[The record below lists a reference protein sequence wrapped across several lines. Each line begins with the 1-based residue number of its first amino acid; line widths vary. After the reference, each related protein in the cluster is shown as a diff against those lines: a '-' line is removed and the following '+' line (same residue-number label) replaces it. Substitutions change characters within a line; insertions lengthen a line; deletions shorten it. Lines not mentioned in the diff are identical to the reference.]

1 MVEYHRHSQQ
11 DETSKSALR
20 TCIVGIG
27 GAGSNVLDR
36 ITLDRTVDAQ
46 LVCMHTDIRVL
57 GHAMAPTK
65 IQLGADL
72 MRGIGAGGDPDLG
85 REAAMFSRDEIR
97 QSIEGHDI
105 VFICAGLGGGTGSG
119 AAPVIAEIA
128 KSSNALVFVTATM
141 PFSFEGRRRL
151 SQAEE
156 ALQQLQKRA
165 DALILF
171 ENNRMGELILPKDGI
186 QKAFAQADQLI
197 AQSLRAVSTIVSM
210 PGLVKLGLDDLTS
223 ALSTSN
229 GRCLFGFGEA
239 RGQNRG
245 AEALKRA
252 LKSPLIDQGRLLHQT
267 KTLLVHIAGGETLT
281 LMEVDAIM
289 KQLGRHVPDHTHIL
303 FGVAVDAKLGDSIS
317 VTLISSLGLAQLNTI
332 AAAAPP
338 ASMLPLTDRP
348 MPSIAD
354 AVSSGTPAAAAPA
367 PAPAQVAPPA
377 PTARRTR
384 QAAPAPAPAPQPAPA
399 PELIPAPA
407 PAPKAER
414 VAAPAPAPAPAPVAA
429 KASAPLVEDSMD
441 LLFKDD
447 EIISLSSQAP
457 QPEALI
463 EDEGPELFPES
474 FPASVAPSAAAPAP
488 APVSAPQPQFED
500 EEEEEIFENESE
512 TEEDF
517 EAPWSSPAA
526 SSFAPEPEEEPAPAP
541 VQAPAPAPVVRERP
555 RIEDF
560 IPINPPQPKP
570 QTLPVV
576 QAQPP
581 VQTQP
586 QPRPAT
592 SPLAAVVARTNLPP
606 AEDAP
611 YAPPQ
616 NSNAVLG
623 RKPAAADEQA
633 QTDFGFGE
641 GDRGRFK
648 DTEPA
653 LASGGEDLDVPTWMR
668 LKRKLKR

>member
-1 MVEYHRHSQQ
+1 MVEYDRQSLR
-11 DETSKSALR
+11 EEPNKPALR

-65 IQLGADL
+65 IQLGAEL
-72 MRGIGAGGDPDLG
+72 MRGVGAGGDPDLG
-85 REAAMFSRDEIR
+85 REAAMYSRDEIR
-97 QSIEGHDI
+97 QAIEGHDI

-119 AAPVIAEIA
+119 AAPVVAEIA
-128 KSSNALVFVTATM
+128 KSTNSLVYITATM

-151 SQAEE
+151 NQAEE

-171 ENNRMGELILPKDGI
+171 ENNRMGELTLPKDGI

-245 AEALKRA
+245 TEALKRA

-303 FGVAVDAKLGDSIS
+303 FGVAVDAKLGETIS

-338 ASMLPLTDRP
+338 ANMLPLTDRP
-348 MPSIAD
+348 MPSMAD
-354 AVSSGTPAAAAPA
+354 AVAAP
-367 PAPAQVAPPA
+367 
-377 PTARRTR
+377 
-384 QAAPAPAPAPQPAPA
+384 
-399 PELIPAPA
+399 PAPA
-407 PAPKAER
+407 PAPKVRAPASR
-414 VAAPAPAPAPAPVAA
+414 PTPPVAAAPAMSPAAPATSPSPVRAG
-429 KASAPLVEDSMD
+429 PPPVEDSMD
-441 LLFKDD
+441 MLFKED
-447 EIISLSSQAP
+447 EIISQSSLTHLESQGSYKA
-457 QPEALI
+457 EA
-463 EDEGPELFPES
+463 PELFSES
-474 FPASVAPSAAAPAP
+474 FAPAPAASVSAPVAPASVAAYTTAPAHNSPFPPAP
-488 APVSAPQPQFED
+488 AAEMVPEQPPAAY
-500 EEEEEIFENESE
+500 EEEEYYEEE
-512 TEEDF
+512 TQVV
-517 EAPWSSPAA
+517 SSTYE
-526 SSFAPEPEEEPAPAP
+526 PEPEPPAPE
-541 VQAPAPAPVVRERP
+541 PAPAPVVRDRP

-560 IPINPPQPKP
+560 IQAAPPPQPH
-570 QTLPVV
+570 QPVSR
-576 QAQPP
+576 PP
-581 VQTQP
+581 
-586 QPRPAT
+586 T

-606 AEDAP
+606 EDMA
-611 YAPPQ
+611 YAPPPNMVMPKKLAGEAQ
-616 NSNAVLG
+616 SDLGFSN
-623 RKPAAADEQA
+623 Q
-633 QTDFGFGE
+633 
-641 GDRGRFK
+641 DRGRFK

>member
-1 MVEYHRHSQQ
+1 MVEYDRNSLR
-11 DETSKSALR
+11 EEPNKPALR

-36 ITLDRTVDAQ
+36 ITLDRTVEAQ

-65 IQLGADL
+65 IQLGAEL
-72 MRGIGAGGDPDLG
+72 MRGVGAGGDPDLG
-85 REAAMFSRDEIR
+85 REAAMFSREEIR
-97 QSIEGHDI
+97 QAIEGHDI

-128 KSSNALVFVTATM
+128 KATNALVFVTATM

-151 SQAEE
+151 TQAEE
-156 ALQQLQKRA
+156 ALNQLQKRA

-281 LMEVDAIM
+281 LMEVDGMM

-303 FGVAVDAKLGDSIS
+303 FGVAVDAKLGDSIA
-317 VTLISSLGLAQLNTI
+317 VTLISSLGLTQLNTI

-338 ASMLPLTDRP
+338 ANMLPLTDRP
-348 MPSIAD
+348 MPSLMD
-354 AVSSGTPAAAAPA
+354 VVSSPEPAPAPLQETAPAPTPRPKAVRHAAPAPVQAAPALLVEEPAPAPVPATVQVQTPA
-367 PAPAQVAPPA
+367 PAPAVPAAQAPFPQPQPVAVAKPQAPPA
-377 PTARRTR
+377 
-384 QAAPAPAPAPQPAPA
+384 
-399 PELIPAPA
+399 I
-407 PAPKAER
+407 
-414 VAAPAPAPAPAPVAA
+414 
-429 KASAPLVEDSMD
+429 EDSMD
-441 LLFKDD
+441 LLFKED
-447 EIISLSSQAP
+447 EIIAFTPAQGQSFIQEESPEMFPEMVSAPAPASQPQSAP
-457 QPEALI
+457 QAQEEAEEEYYDDEEPSASDSSFAPEEAEPEPAPAPPPAKPKLRI
-463 EDEGPELFPES
+463 EDFMTPP
-474 FPASVAPSAAAPAP
+474 PAPAP
-488 APVSAPQPQFED
+488 APAAVQQPV
-500 EEEEEIFENESE
+500 
-512 TEEDF
+512 TE
-517 EAPWSSPAA
+517 PTP
-526 SSFAPEPEEEPAPAP
+526 
-541 VQAPAPAPVVRERP
+541 APAPAPTP
-555 RIEDF
+555 
-560 IPINPPQPKP
+560 
-570 QTLPVV
+570 
-576 QAQPP
+576 AAAA
-581 VQTQP
+581 QP
-586 QPRPAT
+586 QPRQST
-592 SPLAAVVARTNLPP
+592 SPLAAVVARTNLP
-606 AEDAP
+606 AEDLP
-611 YAPPQ
+611 FNQPSPQ
-616 NSNAVLG
+616 
-623 RKPAAADEQA
+623 PAAKKPGQDGQI
-633 QTDFGFGE
+633 DLGFSDQ
-641 GDRGRFK
+641 DRGRFK

-653 LASGGEDLDVPTWMR
+653 IASGGEDLDVPTWMR

>member
-1 MVEYHRHSQQ
+1 MVEYDRHSQRE
-11 DETSKSALR
+11 ETSKSTLR

-36 ITLDRTVDAQ
+36 ITLDRTVEAQ

-65 IQLGADL
+65 IQLGAEL
-72 MRGIGAGGDPDLG
+72 MRGVGAGGDPDLG
-85 REAAMFSRDEIR
+85 REAAMFSREEIR
-97 QSIEGHDI
+97 QAIEGHDI

-141 PFSFEGRRRL
+141 PFTFEGRRRL
-151 SQAEE
+151 GQAED

-223 ALSTSN
+223 ALTTSD

-245 AEALKRA
+245 TEALKRA

-281 LMEVDAIM
+281 LMEVDGIM

-303 FGVAVDAKLGDSIS
+303 FGVAVDAKLGDSLS
-317 VTLISSLGLAQLNTI
+317 VTLISSLGLTQLNTI
-332 AAAAPP
+332 AAVAPP
-338 ASMLPLTDRP
+338 AEMLPLTDRP
-348 MPSIAD
+348 MPSLAE
-354 AVSSGTPAAAAPA
+354 AVVAAPAQAPA
-367 PAPAQVAPPA
+367 PAPR
-377 PTARRTR
+377 ARSPR
-384 QAAPAPAPAPQPAPA
+384 PAPAPSAAQAPA
-399 PELIPAPA
+399 PQAQAPA
-407 PAPKAER
+407 AR
-414 VAAPAPAPAPAPVAA
+414 
-429 KASAPLVEDSMD
+429 SAPLARDDSMD

-447 EIISLSSQAP
+447 EIVSMAASEPSYTFPEEKTGLFPQAP
-457 QPEALI
+457 AAVNQMPHPPAEPEEEEEYY
-463 EDEGPELFPES
+463 EDEEEEPAASHSHFLPEPE
-474 FPASVAPSAAAPAP
+474 PEVPAP
-488 APVSAPQPQFED
+488 APVRAP
-500 EEEEEIFENESE
+500 
-512 TEEDF
+512 
-517 EAPWSSPAA
+517 
-526 SSFAPEPEEEPAPAP
+526 
-541 VQAPAPAPVVRERP
+541 RP

-560 IPINPPQPKP
+560 MTPAPSPAPAP
-570 QTLPVV
+570 APTPL
-576 QAQPP
+576 
-581 VQTQP
+581 
-586 QPRPAT
+586 PRPAT

-606 AEDAP
+606 EDMA
-611 YAPPQ
+611 YAPPANVVMPKKPVQ
-616 NSNAVLG
+616 EEQPNLG
-623 RKPAAADEQA
+623 FSDQ
-633 QTDFGFGE
+633 
-641 GDRGRFK
+641 DRGRFK

>member
-1 MVEYHRHSQQ
+1 MVEYDRHSLR
-11 DETSKSALR
+11 EEPNKPALR

-46 LVCMHTDIRVL
+46 LVCMHTDVRVL

-65 IQLGADL
+65 IQLGAEL
-72 MRGIGAGGDPDLG
+72 MRGVGAGGDPDLG

-97 QSIEGHDI
+97 QAIEGHDI

-119 AAPVIAEIA
+119 AAPVVAEIA
-128 KSSNALVFVTATM
+128 KSTNSLVYVTATM

-156 ALQQLQKRA
+156 SLQQLQKRA

-171 ENNRMGELILPKDGI
+171 ENNRMGELTLPKDGI

-245 AEALKRA
+245 TEALKRA

-303 FGVAVDAKLGDSIS
+303 FGVAVDAKLGETIS

-332 AAAAPP
+332 AAVAPP
-338 ASMLPLTDRP
+338 ANMLPLTDRP
-348 MPSIAD
+348 MPSLVE
-354 AVSSGTPAAAAPA
+354 AVAATPVSAPAPKVRAPATRPAPAPAAAAPA
-367 PAPAQVAPPA
+367 PVAAVQAPVSV
-377 PTARRTR
+377 
-384 QAAPAPAPAPQPAPA
+384 QAAPAPAP
-399 PELIPAPA
+399 
-407 PAPKAER
+407 
-414 VAAPAPAPAPAPVAA
+414 VSPVRTG
-429 KASAPLVEDSMD
+429 PPPVEDSMD
-441 LLFKDD
+441 LLFRDD
-447 EIISLSSQAP
+447 EIVSSAP
-457 QPEALI
+457 AAQSGFYEEEAV
-463 EDEGPELFPES
+463 ELFPA
-474 FPASVAPSAAAPAP
+474 ASAPTPVAEAPGYAPTPAP
-488 APVSAPQPQFED
+488 ALAPNPFPQAPAAVMAPEPSQQAF
-500 EEEEEIFENESE
+500 EEEEYY
-512 TEEDF
+512 EEEQELVMNHY
-517 EAPWSSPAA
+517 EAEPEPLPQPPIS
-526 SSFAPEPEEEPAPAP
+526 APEPEPE
-541 VQAPAPAPVVRERP
+541 RRRP

-560 IPINPPQPKP
+560 MQSPPVIPAPQPVSTYVP
-570 QTLPVV
+570 ASAPAPAPAPTPMPTPAPAPTPV
-576 QAQPP
+576 
-581 VQTQP
+581 
-586 QPRPAT
+586 PRAAP

-606 AEDAP
+606 EDAA

-616 NSNAVLG
+616 NGVTPKKVAGEAQSDLG
-623 RKPAAADEQA
+623 FSSQ
-633 QTDFGFGE
+633 
-641 GDRGRFK
+641 DRGRFK

>member
-1 MVEYHRHSQQ
+1 MVEYDRHSQR
-11 DETSKSALR
+11 EEPNKPALR

-36 ITLDRTVDAQ
+36 ITLDRTVEAH

-57 GHAMAPTK
+57 GHAMAPVK
-65 IQLGADL
+65 IQLGAEL

-85 REAAMFSRDEIR
+85 REAAMFSREEIR
-97 QSIEGHDI
+97 QAIEGHDI

-128 KSSNALVFVTATM
+128 KASNALVFVTATM

-151 SQAEE
+151 TQAEE
-156 ALQQLQKRA
+156 ALNQLQKRA

-197 AQSLRAVSTIVSM
+197 AQSLRAVSTIVST

-281 LMEVDAIM
+281 LMEVDAVM

-303 FGVAVDAKLGDSIS
+303 FGVAVDARLGDAVS
-317 VTLISSLGLAQLNTI
+317 VTLISSLGLSQLNTI

-338 ASMLPLTDRP
+338 ANMLPMTDRP
-348 MPSIAD
+348 MPSLAD
-354 AVSSGTPAAAAPA
+354 AVAATPVAAAPAPVAAPAMPTPAPRARAPRQAPA
-367 PAPAQVAPPA
+367 PAPAAIEPQ
-377 PTARRTR
+377 PT
-384 QAAPAPAPAPQPAPA
+384 PAPA
-399 PELIPAPA
+399 
-407 PAPKAER
+407 R
-414 VAAPAPAPAPAPVAA
+414 AA
-429 KASAPLVEDSMD
+429 APLVRDDSMD

-447 EIISLSSQAP
+447 EIISLSP
-457 QPEALI
+457 EEPEAPAQPV
-463 EDEGPELFPES
+463 EDEPELFPE
-474 FPASVAPSAAAPAP
+474 APAAASQFTEP
-488 APVSAPQPQFED
+488 PVQQEY
-500 EEEEEIFENESE
+500 EEEEYY
-512 TEEDF
+512 EE
-517 EAPWSSPAA
+517 EEPSVSHA
-526 SSFAPEPEEEPAPAP
+526 SFAPEPEIEPEPPAPESAPAPAPARLRIEDFMTPAPAPAPQPQAAAPAP
-541 VQAPAPAPVVRERP
+541 VQ
-555 RIEDF
+555 
-560 IPINPPQPKP
+560 
-570 QTLPVV
+570 
-576 QAQPP
+576 
-581 VQTQP
+581 

-606 AEDAP
+606 EDLA
-611 YAPPQ
+611 YAPPANTVVAKKPTNQ
-616 NSNAVLG
+616 EQIDLG
-623 RKPAAADEQA
+623 FSDQ
-633 QTDFGFGE
+633 
-641 GDRGRFK
+641 DRGRFK

>member
-1 MVEYHRHSQQ
+1 MVEYDRNSLR
-11 DETSKSALR
+11 EEPNKPALR

-36 ITLDRTVDAQ
+36 ITLDRTVEAQ

-65 IQLGADL
+65 IQLGAEL
-72 MRGIGAGGDPDLG
+72 MRGVGAGGDPDLG
-85 REAAMFSRDEIR
+85 REAAMFSREEIR
-97 QSIEGHDI
+97 QAIEGHDI

-128 KSSNALVFVTATM
+128 KATNALVFVTATM

-151 SQAEE
+151 TQAEE
-156 ALQQLQKRA
+156 ALNQLQKRA

-281 LMEVDAIM
+281 LMEVDGMM

-303 FGVAVDAKLGDSIS
+303 FGVAVDAKLGDSIA
-317 VTLISSLGLAQLNTI
+317 VTLISSLGLTQLNTI

-338 ASMLPLTDRP
+338 ANMLPLTDRP
-348 MPSIAD
+348 MPSLMD
-354 AVSSGTPAAAAPA
+354 VVSS
-367 PAPAQVAPPA
+367 
-377 PTARRTR
+377 
-384 QAAPAPAPAPQPAPA
+384 
-399 PELIPAPA
+399 PES
-407 PAPKAER
+407 
-414 VAAPAPAPAPAPVAA
+414 APAPAPAPVQEAA
-429 KASAPLVEDSMD
+429 PAPAPRPKAVRQAAPAPAQAAPAVLIEEPAPAPAPISVPVQVQAPAPAAVPAPAPVSQPQPAAAAAAPAAARPQPPVEDSMD
-441 LLFKDD
+441 LLFKED
-447 EIISLSSQAP
+447 EIIAFTPAQGQSFIREESPEMFPEMVSAPASQPQPAP
-457 QPEALI
+457 QAQEEAEDEYYEEEEPSASDSSFAPEEPEPEPAPAPPPAKPKLRI
-463 EDEGPELFPES
+463 EDFMTPP
-474 FPASVAPSAAAPAP
+474 PAPAP
-488 APVSAPQPQFED
+488 APAAVQQPVVEQPAPVPAPAPQPQ
-500 EEEEEIFENESE
+500 
-512 TEEDF
+512 
-517 EAPWSSPAA
+517 
-526 SSFAPEPEEEPAPAP
+526 
-541 VQAPAPAPVVRERP
+541 P
-555 RIEDF
+555 R
-560 IPINPPQPKP
+560 QS
-570 QTLPVV
+570 
-576 QAQPP
+576 
-581 VQTQP
+581 
-586 QPRPAT
+586 T
-592 SPLAAVVARTNLPP
+592 SPLAAVVARTNLPSEDLPFNQP
-606 AEDAP
+606 A
-611 YAPPQ
+611 PQ
-616 NSNAVLG
+616 
-623 RKPAAADEQA
+623 PAAKKPGQDGQI
-633 QTDFGFGE
+633 DLGFSDQ
-641 GDRGRFK
+641 DRGRFK

-653 LASGGEDLDVPTWMR
+653 IASGGEDLDVPTWMR

>member
-1 MVEYHRHSQQ
+1 MVEYDRHSQREAP
-11 DETSKSALR
+11 DKPALR

-36 ITLDRTVDAQ
+36 ITLDRTVEAQ

-57 GHAMAPTK
+57 GHAMAPAK
-65 IQLGADL
+65 IQLGAEL
-72 MRGIGAGGDPDLG
+72 MRGVGAGGDPDLG
-85 REAAMFSRDEIR
+85 REAAMFSREEIR
-97 QSIEGHDI
+97 QAIDGHDI

-128 KSSNALVFVTATM
+128 KASNAMVFVTATM

-151 SQAEE
+151 NQAEE

-245 AEALKRA
+245 NEALKRA

-281 LMEVDAIM
+281 LMEVDAVM

-317 VTLISSLGLAQLNTI
+317 VTLISSLGLSQLNTI

-338 ASMLPLTDRP
+338 AEMLPLTDRP
-348 MPSIAD
+348 MPSLAE
-354 AVSSGTPAAAAPA
+354 AVVAAPA
-367 PAPAQVAPPA
+367 PRARAP
-377 PTARRTR
+377 R
-384 QAAPAPAPAPQPAPA
+384 
-399 PELIPAPA
+399 
-407 PAPKAER
+407 
-414 VAAPAPAPAPAPVAA
+414 PAPAPAPAPVEAY
-429 KASAPLVEDSMD
+429 V
-441 LLFKDD
+441 
-447 EIISLSSQAP
+447 AP
-457 QPEALI
+457 QPQ
-463 EDEGPELFPES
+463 PQ
-474 FPASVAPSAAAPAP
+474 PAPAPVAAAPAP
-488 APVSAPQPQFED
+488 APVPTPAPAQEFRAQAPARTAPLVKDTSMDLLFRDEEIAAFSAQEAAQEWEEEEQPRLFQPPPAPAAQHLPPVPAERED
-500 EEEEEIFENESE
+500 EEEYY
-512 TEEDF
+512 EDEVEP
-517 EAPWSSPAA
+517 EAAA
-526 SSFAPEPEEEPAPAP
+526 SYSSFAPEPEPEEEAPVPAPAP
-541 VQAPAPAPVVRERP
+541 VRDRP

-560 IPINPPQPKP
+560 MTPAPAPQPP
-570 QTLPVV
+570 T
-576 QAQPP
+576 
-581 VQTQP
+581 
-586 QPRPAT
+586 PRPAP

-606 AEDAP
+606 EDMA
-611 YAPPQ
+611 YAPPP
-616 NSNAVLG
+616 NAVVPKKPVNQEEQIHLG
-623 RKPAAADEQA
+623 FSEQ
-633 QTDFGFGE
+633 
-641 GDRGRFK
+641 DRGRFK